1 MDPPVEQ
8 GTDRFRHSGSENS
21 LRALIQAT
29 QDAVI
34 FIDRQACIVIFNPA
48 AERIFGYSQAE
59 ALGQKVNMLMAEPY
73 ASEHDQYI
81 DRYEKTG
88 EKRAIGLIRTVAG
101 KRKNGEIFPIEL
113 SVTQVDSGAEVNYA
127 AFIRDVSEKAK
138 HLRDLAENARLASIG
153 ATVSKLTHELG
164 SPLNGMYITAQLLE
178 RLVGKQGS
186 LPDAKIT
193 STVQSLI
200 REIQRLNLMLN
211 EFRSV
216 SRAERFDFKPV
227 SLATLIGEVL
237 SLERPHYINRGIRIN
252 QVIPRDLPVVMGDAD
267 KLKQVF
273 LNLCNNAVDAMSN
286 GGELTVRAT
295 NDDHQTVVEV
305 IDTGDGIP
313 ESVDIW
319 APFVTTKSSGTG
331 LGLMIVRNIV
341 MAHHG
346 TIGYTSEAGK
356 GTIFQLT
363 LPLRT
368 TLHPANPSASVRSQT
383 FDSL

>member
-1 MDPPVEQ
+1 
-8 GTDRFRHSGSENS
+8 
-21 LRALIQAT
+21 
-29 QDAVI
+29 
-34 FIDRQACIVIFNPA
+34 
-48 AERIFGYSQAE
+48 
-59 ALGQKVNMLMAEPY
+59 MAEPY
-73 ASEHDQYI
+73 ATEHDRYI
-81 DRYEKTG
+81 DRYENTG

-113 SVTQVDSGAEVNYA
+113 SVTQVASGAEVNYA

-178 RLVGKQGS
+178 RLVGKQGT

-200 REIQRLNLMLN
+200 REIQRLNLLLN

-237 SLERPHYINRGIRIN
+237 LLERPHYINRGIRIN
-252 QVIPRDLPVVMGDAD
+252 QVVPSDLPMVIGDAD

-313 ESVDIW
+313 QGVDIW

-341 MAHHG
+341 TAHHG
-346 TIGYTSEAGK
+346 TIDYTSEAGK
-356 GTIFQLT
+356 GTIFQLS

-368 TLHPANPSASVRSQT
+368 ASQATNIGASLRSQT
-383 FDSL
+383 FHSH